1 MQESVINNSHTVNM
15 KDRESLCITG
25 VSDVL
30 GFDEQTV
37 NVETPMGN
45 LIVKGDSLHISK
57 LSLESSE
64 VVVDGRINS
73 LQYLGDTKQK
83 GFVSKLFR

>member
-1 MQESVINNSHTVNM
+1 MQDTIHSGSHTVNM
-15 KDRESLCITG
+15 SDRETLSITG
-25 VSDVL
+25 VSDVM

-37 NVETPMGN
+37 NVQTPMGN
-45 LIVKGDSLHISK
+45 LIVKGESLHISK

-64 VVVDGRINS
+64 VVIDGRVNS
-73 LQYLGDTKQK
+73 LQYLGDSRQK

>member
-1 MQESVINNSHTVNM
+1 MQDQIHNISHTVNM
-15 KDRESLCITG
+15 NDRESLSVTG
-25 VSDVL
+25 VSDVM

-37 NVETPMGN
+37 NVATPCGN
-45 LIVKGDSLHISK
+45 LIIKGESLHISK

>member
-1 MQESVINNSHTVNM
+1 MQETVLNSSHTVNM

-25 VSDVL
+25 VSDVM

-37 NVETPMGN
+37 NVQTPMGN
-45 LIVKGDSLHISK
+45 LVIKGDSLHISK

-73 LQYLGDTKQK
+73 LQYLGDTRQK
-83 GFVSKLFR
+83 GFVSKIFR